1 MLKRE
6 ISIYNFGPLNELEL
20 DLNKNIT
27 VLIGAQA
34 SGKSTVSKVI
44 YFCLK
49 IKDYLY
55 DFLNEKEKLSEIHP
69 NEYSSGFRKYL
80 RAKFIGIF
88 GKTTHMRYFKIIY
101 KLGDEEI
108 RISLG
113 KDKYVFF
120 SFSNNLNAKISNIIN
135 KYANLSLE
143 LKGVS
148 LENFVNDVQTINLLK
163 AALSKEIDDT
173 FFDEREIIYVPAGRS
188 LLSTLCEKLRDFSWN
203 DIDLT
208 MCDFLELIDNTR
220 RKFGN
225 KIPEM
230 VEVYL
235 KTEKGQINNAATDYA
250 YQLIKKILRA
260 DYVSDSDG
268 EKMYFDD
275 YHWVQLMFASSGQQE
290 ALWILMLLF
299 SKILERQQTYFIIEE
314 PEAHLFPMAQKY
326 MSELI
331 ALCSNS
337 TSSNILITT
346 HSPYILTS
354 FNVLLYSNKIE
365 NNNNNKSK
373 GTVIP
378 KLCRL
383 RYKDFAALFIDN
395 EPNHFNIISL
405 LDEKTGI
412 MNVEFIDSVS
422 EITNSELEKLLE
434 MEVKYDL

>member
-6 ISIYNFGPLNELEL
+6 IRINNFGPLNDIVL
-20 DLNKNIT
+20 DLNKSIT

-34 SGKSTVSKVI
+34 SGKSTLSKVI

-55 DFLNEKEKLSEIHP
+55 DFLNEIEKISETHP
-69 NEYSSGFRKYL
+69 NEYNSAFRKYL
-80 RAKFIGIF
+80 RSKFIGIF
-88 GKTTHMRYFKIIY
+88 GKTTHMRPFKIVY
-101 KLGDEEI
+101 KFGKEEI
-108 RISLG
+108 KISLG
-113 KDKYVFF
+113 KDRYVFF
-120 SFSNNLNAKISNIIN
+120 SFSNNLNVMISLIIN
-135 KYANLSLE
+135 RYADLSL
-143 LKGVS
+143 KIKDVS
-148 LENFVNDVQTINLLK
+148 LENFDEDIHAIKLLK
-163 AALSKEIDDT
+163 AALSKEIAET
-173 FFDEREIIYVPAGRS
+173 FCDERGIIYIPAGRS
-188 LLSTLCEKLRDFSWN
+188 LLATLCEKLRDFSWN

-220 RKFGN
+220 RKFGS

-230 VEVYL
+230 VEAYL

-250 YQLIKKILRA
+250 YKLIKKTLRA

-299 SKILERQQTYFIIEE
+299 SKILEKQQTYFIIEE

-326 MSELI
+326 MAELI

-365 NNNNNKSK
+365 NDNKNKSK
-373 GTVIP
+373 NAVIP

-383 RYKDFAALFIDN
+383 KYKDFNAMFINN
-395 EPNHFNIISL
+395 EPNNFKVVSL
-405 LDEKTGI
+405 LDDSSGI
-412 MNVEFIDSVS
+412 MNVDFIDSVS
-422 EITNSELEKLLE
+422 EITNKELDKLIN
-434 MEVKYDL
+434 MEVEYDL